1 MSYKKEYFITCLSA
15 YFLSSI
21 INFYPNNSQTNG
33 GGCCNCCCSENND
46 NKKLVTEEI
55 KNSLKNYI
63 SYKTTFFSKGSSENK
78 QLDELIKEV
87 DSSKYPGDIDKIIE
101 KFNMITIGK
110 VQQVNDP
117 SVLIHDVYLH
127 PLNNDISMKKFLVCT
142 YDLIENINDLNEN
155 QIEKKISNH
164 EFVLFYYGKD
174 TYVCSVDYDSFN
186 INNFLCRNLFNDYR
200 YPILCKKILNS
211 GGVVLQKIKG
221 INGKIIATKGFFK

>member
-1 MSYKKEYFITCLSA
+1 MSYKKKYFIT
-15 YFLSSI
+15 FLSTCFLGSI
-21 INFYPNNSQTNG
+21 INLYPNNSETNG
-33 GGCCNCCCSENND
+33 GGFCNCCCSENND

-63 SYKTTFFSKGSSENK
+63 SYKTTFFSKGSSEYK

-87 DSSKYPGDIDKIIE
+87 DSCKQASEIDQVIK
-101 KFNMITIGK
+101 KFNMITIAK
-110 VQQVNDP
+110 VQQVSDP
-117 SVLIHDVYLH
+117 SALIHDVYFH

-155 QIEKKISNH
+155 QIEKKISSH
-164 EFVLFYYGKD
+164 EFVLFRYGED
-174 TYVCSVDYDSFN
+174 IYVCNVDYDSFN

-200 YPILCKKILNS
+200 YPIFCKKILNS

-221 INGKIIATKGFFK
+221 INGKIIATKGFCN